1 MSTSDTSID
10 TCDLVFAQDPDKRD
24 ATPWVSEESTTQPP
38 EKSPEEKLQDIRE
51 LVEELKAQPRHFGPE
66 MSPEMYRARKAET
79 QAKMEEDDIEEALY
93 ANRHFWDDKS
103 VPQPPVDLKKKR
115 SRSWMGTHQEL
126 DHETMRNL
134 RCMAHVHKAEFI
146 TIFQETCPTTGKIH
160 YHSLVVYPNPVRFA
174 TVAHLDPSAHWQ
186 TRNNGALGIYKYI
199 SKDGNHYFTWG
210 ETPDTIKA
218 YQERQQKGTKKT
230 QFQIIVDQIK
240 AGNYAEI
247 QEERVYAQYQR
258 FFDQLAQS
266 TEPSKRWQ
274 GQLQEKNHW
283 LWGPPGSGKS
293 SAVWDAAEAQ
303 GLTIYQKQ
311 QNKWWDGY
319 HGENI
324 VLIED
329 ADPEIMKKLAAHMK
343 VWADRYPF
351 TYEVKG
357 SSRTMKCPNYHMVVT
372 SNYSIKE
379 CFNDRD
385 AEAISR
391 RFEEHFK
398 DLPSVEEE

>member
-1 MSTSDTSID
+1 MSSSETSID
-10 TCDLVFAQDPDKRD
+10 TCDLVFAQNPDERD
-24 ATPWVSEESTTQPP
+24 ATPWVSEESQPP
-38 EKSPEEKLQDIRE
+38 KEKTAEEKLQDIRE
-51 LVEELKAQPRHFGPE
+51 LVDALQAQPRHFGPE
-66 MSPEMYRARKAET
+66 VSPEMAIIRAADKQR
-79 QAKMEEDDIEEALY
+79 QMEEDDIEEALY
-93 ANRHFWDDKS
+93 ANRHFWESKE
-103 VPQPPVDLKKKR
+103 VPKPTPEMARKR
-115 SRSWMGTHQEL
+115 SRSWMGTHQDMEY
-126 DHETMRNL
+126 ETLRNF
-134 RCMAHVHKAEFI
+134 RCMCHIKKVEYAE
-146 TIFQETCPTTGKIH
+146 IFEEQCPTTGKLH
-160 YHSLVVYPNPVRFA
+160 YHSIVVFKNPTRFTSVA
-174 TVAHLDPSAHWQ
+174 TLDPTAHWD
-186 TRNNGALGIYKYI
+186 TKNNGALGIYKYV
-199 SKDGNHYFTWG
+199 SKNNRSCFVTG
-210 ETPDTIKA
+210 EPPEAIKKF
-218 YQERQQKGTKKT
+218 QENQNKHAKKT
-230 QFQIIVDQIK
+230 QFQLIVEAIK
-240 AGNYAEI
+240 EGKYQEI

-293 SAVWDAAEAQ
+293 SAIWDAAEREH
-303 GLTIYQKQ
+303 LTIYQKL

-319 HGENI
+319 HGEDI

-329 ADPEIMKKLAAHMK
+329 ADPEIMKKLASHMK

-357 SSRTMKCPNYHMVVT
+357 SSKTMKCPNYHLVVT

-379 CFNDRD
+379 CFNTTD
-385 AEAISR
+385 AEAIAR